1 MAWIRID
8 DRMPY
13 HPKVIG
19 LSAEAFRLYVASL
32 CYAGGHETDGF
43 IPASA
48 LPVLWGTARTAAELE
63 RAGLW
68 EPTDGG
74 WVIHDYLQYNPS
86 RADLEDA
93 RRRRADAA
101 AAAASARWEAP
112 SAPVNKGRRD
122 ASRGR
127 RGTTNASPSHPAT
140 DASEGVSRMLDASGD
155 ACVDDAS
162 THAQRM
168 PNACVDGCDSDAS
181 THANRIANASTRTC
195 VGDAISPYISPS
207 PLDDSSSLRSSSSSG
222 ARGARDDDDRS
233 PPSSDD
239 WLDAPDEPPEVREIR
254 DLVLMALPRKFAAD
268 PLTFDE
274 ANQLGRDYAGAHEL
288 IAEAIAECRRRR
300 QLPFPRNLRG
310 ILQEAR
316 RDDSPRDD
324 PILAQLRAIGALV
337 E

>member
-43 IPASA
+43 VPASA

-68 EPTDGG
+68 DRSDGG
-74 WVIHDYLQYNPS
+74 WSIHDYLQYNPS

-93 RRRRADAA
+93 RRRRSDAA
-101 AAAASARWEAP
+101 AAAASARWDAP
-112 SAPVNKGRRD
+112 NAPINKEKQDAPRTRRGATG
-122 ASRGR
+122 ASRTHR
-127 RGTTNASPSHPAT
+127 LP
-140 DASEGVSRMLDASGD
+140 DASESVSRMPDASAD

-181 THANRIANASTRTC
+181 THANRIANASTQTC

-207 PLDDSSSLRSSSSSG
+207 PDDDSSLRSSSSSG

-254 DLVLMALPRKFAAD
+254 DLVLTALPRKYAAD
-268 PLTFDE
+268 QLTFDE
-274 ANQLGRDYAGAHEL
+274 AAQLGRDYAGAHEL
-288 IAEAIAECRRRR
+288 VAEAIAECRRRR

-310 ILQEAR
+310 IIQEAR

-324 PILAQLRAIGALV
+324 PVLAQLRAIGALV

>member
-13 HPKVIG
+13 HPKVVG

-43 IPASA
+43 VPASA

-68 EPTDGG
+68 DRADGG
-74 WVIHDYLQYNPS
+74 WSIHDYLDYNPS
-86 RADLEDA
+86 RSDLDDA

-101 AAAASARWEAP
+101 AAAASARWETP
-112 SAPVNKGRRD
+112 SAAVNKGRRD

-127 RGTTNASPSHPAT
+127 RGTTNASRPHRSP
-140 DASEGVSRMLDASGD
+140 DASESVDRMPDASPD

-181 THANRIANASTRTC
+181 THANRIANASTQPC

-207 PLDDSSSLRSSSSSG
+207 PDDSSSLRSSSSSG

-239 WLDAPDEPPEVREIR
+239 WLDAPDDPPEVREIR
-254 DLVLMALPRKFAAD
+254 DLVLTALPRKFAAD

-274 ANQLGRDYAGAHEL
+274 AAQLGRDYAGAHEL
-288 IAEAIAECRRRR
+288 VAEAIAECRRRR

-316 RDDSPRDD
+316 HDSPRDD
-324 PILAQLRAIGALV
+324 PVLAQLRAIGALV